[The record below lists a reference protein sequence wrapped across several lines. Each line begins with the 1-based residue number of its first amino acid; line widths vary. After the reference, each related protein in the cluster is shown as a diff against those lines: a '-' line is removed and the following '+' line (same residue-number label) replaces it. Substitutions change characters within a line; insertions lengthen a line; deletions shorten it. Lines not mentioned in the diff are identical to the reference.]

1 MTTASNR
8 PDTGTLSARLW
19 DAVRKGDEDAAVQAV
34 LSALDAGLDAE
45 SALLDV
51 VAPVQARVGAEWAAN
66 RMSVAQE
73 HAATAIDDHV
83 VTAVAHRVSGS
94 HRPSPGRVTVTCVDG
109 EWHALPARLLAETL
123 RLRDWQVD
131 FLGCQIPLPHL
142 IDHLHRT
149 GPDAL
154 ALSSSIPTR
163 LPTAHATIAA
173 CQAAGFPVIVGGAA
187 FGPGGCYAD
196 RLGADGWAPDARA
209 AAGLLTEIV
218 ARRFGRQPPQR
229 SVNDLPHLAD
239 REYTS
244 LTHDAHRH
252 VAAVLGAL
260 RQRFP
265 AMAEYD
271 EQQRERTA
279 EDLAHIVDF
288 LSVALY
294 LDDPELFTRF
304 IAWIGD
310 ILTAR
315 GVPAR
320 SVALALA
327 LDLLAERVKDLP
339 RAVALLRE
347 GRAALREATSH
358 LPETSA

>member
-1 MTTASNR
+1 MTTASNHL
-8 PDTGTLSARLW
+8 DTRTVSARLW
-19 DAVRKGDEDAAVQAV
+19 DAVRKGDEGAAVQTV

-66 RMSVAQE
+66 RLSVAQE

-83 VTAVAHRVSGS
+83 VTAVAHHASAPS
-94 HRPSPGRVTVTCVDG
+94 PRPSPGRITVTCVDG

-123 RLRDWQVD
+123 RLRGWQVD
-131 FLGCQIPLPHL
+131 FLGCQIPVPHL
-142 IDHLHRT
+142 VDHLHRS

-173 CQAAGFPVIVGGAA
+173 CRAAGFPVIVGGAA

-209 AAGLLTEIV
+209 AADLLAEVV
-218 ARRFGRQPPQR
+218 ARRFALQDSRR

-239 REYTS
+239 REYT
-244 LTHDAHRH
+244 LVTHDAHRH

-279 EDLAHIVDF
+279 ENLAHIVDF
-288 LSVALY
+288 LSAALY

-304 IAWIGD
+304 IAWVGD

-315 GVPAR
+315 GVPAC
-320 SVALALA
+320 SVILA
-327 LDLLAERVKDLP
+327 LDLLAERLKDLP

-347 GRAALREATSH
+347 GQAALREITSD
-358 LPETSA
+358 LPETST